1 MARDKARTTGSKD
14 KRWWASHGQCVNIHT
29 LTTRTGQRERESER
43 ERETSWRTH
52 GTGSCDRSRLKGERS
67 VGCWDVGAR
76 LRERERGWG
85 GGGGRDRAGVVGAV
99 VDVGASQC

>member
-1 MARDKARTTGSKD
+1 MGEPRAVRA
-14 KRWWASHGQCVNIHT
+14 HT
-29 LTTRTGQRERESER
+29 HTDDTHRAERQSER